1 MKFKAAILRKSRSP
15 LSIEEIEF
23 RDKLS
28 PGQVLVKIERTAICG
43 SQIGEI
49 DAVKGPDPH
58 LPHLLGHE
66 AVALVMD
73 SGTSTKCKD
82 GDQVIL
88 HWIKCEGIDAST
100 PKYFSSSGLINAG
113 QIATFGEYAVVS
125 ENRLTVI
132 ATCDPKML
140 NAFATIGCALLTAYG
155 TINRII
161 GEKRLGNVLVLGGG
175 GLGQAAVFVLGRFH
189 NSSITLIEPSTL
201 KLEYVKS
208 LGVEKALESIEQ
220 IGDKQTFSAA
230 IETTGIPSVIETAYE
245 ALDRNGIVTLV
256 GVTESNKKIVI
267 DPMPLHYG
275 KEIVGIYGGDAKP
288 KTDIPT
294 LIKALASSKLTSK
307 LLYTE
312 FELDNVN
319 EAFYALRSSSIV
331 GRAVLKFT
339 S

>member
-1 MKFKAAILRKSRSP
+1 

-66 AVALVMD
+66 AVALVVD

-88 HWIKCEGIDAST
+88 HWIKCEGLDALT
-100 PKYFSSSGLINAG
+100 PKYFSSSGPINAG

-132 ATCDPKML
+132 QKCDPHML
-140 NAFATIGCALLTAYG
+140 NAFATIGCALLTAFG

-161 GEKRLGNVLVLGGG
+161 GDQKLNNVLVLGGG
-175 GLGQAAVFVLGRFH
+175 GLGQAAVIVLRNFH
-189 NSSITLIEPSTL
+189 ETSITVVEPNATKAEYCK
-201 KLEYVKS
+201 KLGAKTS
-208 LGVEKALESIEQ
+208 LLSANQ
-220 IGDKQTFSAA
+220 IDVNDNFSSA
-230 IETTGIPSVIETAYE
+230 IETTGVPSVIEKAFE
-245 ALDRNGIVTLV
+245 AIDSKGIIALI
-256 GVTESNKKIVI
+256 GVTKADQKITI
-267 DPMPLHYG
+267 NPMPLHYG
-275 KEIVGIYGGDAKP
+275 KQIVGIYGGNANP
-288 KTDIPT
+288 KEDIPLLKEA
-294 LIKALASSKLTSK
+294 LITSK
-307 LLYTE
+307 TLKHLQFSE
-312 FELDNVN
+312 FELNGIND
-319 EAFYALRSSSIV
+319 ALRDMRLGKII
-331 GRAVLKFT
+331 GRAILVME